1 MSANEIRDRASLV
14 DYLDRGNKVEY
25 LLFWGHQPN
34 KDGSIGKTCFSQ
46 WFPAKF
52 EIDGIFYPTAEH
64 YMMASKARLFQ
75 DVDAEQ
81 SILKARHPRETQQI
95 GRGVKGFDNKIWDD
109 HRFEIV
115 VQGNLAKFS
124 QNEPF
129 KEFLLNTKNKTIV
142 EASPDDRIWGI
153 GIAADHPDAK
163 NPRRWAGLN
172 LLGFALM
179 EVRERLMNA

>member
-1 MSANEIRDRASLV
+1 MSEDKIRDRASLV

-34 KDGSIGKTCFSQ
+34 KDGSLGKTCLSQ

-52 EIDGIFYPTAEH
+52 TIDGITYPTAEH

-75 DVDAEQ
+75 DLDAEQ
-81 SILKARHPRETQQI
+81 SIFKAKHPKDTKRI
-95 GRGVKGFDNKIWDD
+95 GRGIKGFDEQVWYD

-129 KEFLLNTKNKTIV
+129 KEFLLNTKNRTIV

-153 GIAADHPDAK
+153 GLAVDNPDAK
-163 NPRRWAGLN
+163 NPRRWGGLN

-179 EVRERLMNA
+179 EVRARLIEQ